1 MAQEKHEFTGKSV
14 DEAIAEGLRTLR
26 LRSDQVTIEVLNRG
40 SRGIF
45 GLGSEPAHVRLTP
58 IPDKPVSL
66 PSSSTAPAAAPAPV
80 IPEQEPPVV
89 TEEAPAVLA
98 PVPIPPAAEEA
109 APAAELAEATTF
121 DSEDSELAENA
132 SAMLTKLVTLMDYQ
146 CHVQAIWK
154 EGGDEIDDHD
164 GPYLLLNVKGPDV
177 SSLIGR
183 RGETLDNLQYLLR
196 LMINQRVHRWTN
208 IIVDVDGYKER
219 RAAQLHQLALRTATQ
234 VAQSGRSVSLEPM
247 PANERRII
255 HMALRDHPEVY
266 TESSGEGER
275 RKVHIIAKD

>member
-14 DEAIAEGLRTLR
+14 DEAIAEGLRALR

-45 GLGSEPAHVRLTP
+45 GLGSEPAQVRLTP
-58 IPDKPVSL
+58 LPEKPPILVS
-66 PSSSTAPAAAPAPV
+66 PAPAAPAILESVVAAVEMPL
-80 IPEQEPPVV
+80 IPEEPPADVV
-89 TEEAPAVLA
+89 SVAPLSMAEVAVVEDGAAAQPQLDPEE
-98 PVPIPPAAEEA
+98 E
-109 APAAELAEATTF
+109 ELAE
-121 DSEDSELAENA
+121 SA
-132 SAMLTKLVTLMDYQ
+132 SAMLTQLVTLMDFQ
-146 CHVQAIWK
+146 CHVQATWK
-154 EGGDEIDDHD
+154 EGGDEIDDHE
-164 GPYLLLNVKGPDV
+164 GPYLLLNVKGPDLG
-177 SSLIGR
+177 SLIGR

-255 HMALRDHPEVY
+255 HMVLRDHAQVY